1 MAKVAIRPSV
11 AEFLEKYPTVDGYT
25 LLCVCEEINRR
36 TGAGIGAYGI
46 LTQALRYQSAAD
58 YLIRVCERLQ
68 DVEANDTDWNRNW
81 YDTSA
86 ELH

>member
-1 MAKVAIRPSV
+1 MSKVAIRPSV

-46 LTQALRYQSAAD
+46 LTQALLLDNAGK
-58 YLIRVCERLQ
+58 YLVSVCESFQ
-68 DVEANDTDWNRNW
+68 NQSSN
-81 YDTSA
+81 
-86 ELH
+86 